1 MGKYSDGTISI
12 TGGSD
17 LVTGQGTKF
26 KAYVSAGSALLI
38 WGLSTPFTIIEVIDD
53 TTLRIDAKIA
63 GVNTLYS
70 LSYAISDHFTP
81 ALDMPLLAP
90 DSINTQVQMVRALET
105 LDREIPTTLKPPT
118 APNF

>member
-1 MGKYSDGTISI
+1 MAKYTDGTISI

-26 KAYVSAGSALLI
+26 KSHVVAGSALMI

-53 TTLRIDAKIA
+53 ATLRIDVRIA

-70 LSYAISDHFTP
+70 LSYAISDHFSP

-90 DSINTQVQMVRALET
+90 DSINTQVQMVRALEI
-105 LDREIPTTLKPPT
+105 LDREIPTALKSPV